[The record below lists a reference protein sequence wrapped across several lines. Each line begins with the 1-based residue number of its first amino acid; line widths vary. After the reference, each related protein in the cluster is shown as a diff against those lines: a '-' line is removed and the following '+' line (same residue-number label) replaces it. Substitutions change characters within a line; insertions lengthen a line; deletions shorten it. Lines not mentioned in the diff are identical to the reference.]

1 MKLFSPQNAN
11 AFVFAVVDAKAREGV
26 APNYN
31 CVPGESVDDC
41 LAYLDR
47 SGKRSPYSYPMGRYD
62 ENGRY
67 CTYKPPLENVERLQH
82 GRFCLHP
89 LAQQEYEVYK
99 RELTI

>member
-1 MKLFSPQNAN
+1 MKMFNPQEAGR
-11 AFVFAVVDAKAREGV
+11 FVFAVVDKGAREGTPPTYSTV
-26 APNYN
+26 SGPDIDSCHRSIEA
-31 CVPGESVDDC
+31 SKSRS
-41 LAYLDR
+41 AY
-47 SGKRSPYSYPMGRYD
+47 PHPVGRYD